1 MAGVIG
7 LGVVALLTLVVLV
20 QPQAA
25 WNAAA
30 EHSKRFWSVWALA
43 FVTVGLVPSI
53 VIWSEDGTAAPEGW
67 ALVWLLVCCAGGVLQ
82 PALWFD
88 LLETR
93 RNRARR
99 ASLPVVPA
107 PVPLRAPSPTSEI
120 RWYAPTESAHPH
132 PTADYTRMGTSA

>member
-1 MAGVIG
+1 MAAAVG
-7 LGVVALLTLVVLV
+7 LGIVALVVLGMLV
-20 QPQAA
+20 QRPRA
-25 WNAAA
+25 WNDAA
-30 EHSKRFWSVWALA
+30 EHSKRFWCVWALV
-43 FVTVGLVPSI
+43 FVTVGLVP
-53 VIWSEDGTAAPEGW
+53 
-67 ALVWLLVCCAGGVLQ
+67 ALVMSSLPQGWSLIWLLVCCAGAVLQ